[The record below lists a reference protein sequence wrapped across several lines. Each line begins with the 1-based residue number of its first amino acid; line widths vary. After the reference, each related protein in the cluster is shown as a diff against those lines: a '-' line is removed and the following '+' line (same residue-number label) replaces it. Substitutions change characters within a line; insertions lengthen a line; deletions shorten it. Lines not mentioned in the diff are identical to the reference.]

1 MNLRDVQAD
10 MQHVRY
16 DFLIADS
23 FATRAEA
30 ELALG
35 NPDAAQRVLEK
46 AEAGYAT
53 IQRLFPTLQ
62 NADERKEIQA
72 KLNQL
77 RERLDA
83 LGSEVARMMQSR

>member
-1 MNLRDVQAD
+1 VNLRDVEAD
-10 MQHVRY
+10 SQRARY

-30 ELALG
+30 DLAAG
-35 NPDAAQRVLEK
+35 ESDAAKIVLEK

-53 IQRLFPTLQ
+53 IRRLFPRLE
-62 NADERKEIQA
+62 NNDERKEIEK

-77 RERLDA
+77 RAKLDA
-83 LGSEVARMMQSR
+83 LRPQAAQSR

>member
-1 MNLRDVQAD
+1 

-35 NPDAAQRVLEK
+35 NPDAAQRVLER

-53 IQRLFPTLQ
+53 IRRLAPMLD
-62 NADERKEIQA
+62 NADERKEIEA
-72 KLNQL
+72 KLDEL
-77 RERLDA
+77 REKLDA
-83 LGSEVARMMQSR
+83 LGSKVARMMQSR

>member
-1 MNLRDVQAD
+1 VQAD
-10 MQHVRY
+10 TQHAGY

-35 NPDAAQRVLEK
+35 NPDDAQRGLER

-53 IQRLFPTLQ
+53 IQRLSPTLQ
-62 NADERKEIQA
+62 NADERKEIEA
-72 KLNQL
+72 RLIQL
-77 RERLDA
+77 RARLDA
-83 LGSEVARMMQSR
+83 LGQTLYG

>member
-1 MNLRDVQAD
+1 MQAD
-10 MQHVRY
+10 TQRARY

-35 NPDAAQRVLEK
+35 DADAAQRVLER

-53 IQRLFPTLQ
+53 IRRCFPTLE
-62 NADERKEIQA
+62 NADERKEVQA

-83 LGSEVARMMQSR
+83 LGPEVARMMQSR